1 VTVAV
6 ADDVAAEL
14 DRVSAAVEAR
24 AAALDVL
31 STDVRVDLAE
41 LGGAG
46 LFDFGF
52 GERLDDM
59 VRVIEEVST
68 RSLAVGFS
76 AWAHRMTLHYLQLAP
91 PALREAHLEE
101 LRSGRRPGVTAM
113 AAGLKHVA
121 GLGRVPI
128 VAERDDVG
136 GLRVSGPIRWAS
148 NVFHDALIVL
158 PAADAD
164 GRTYVVAVDA
174 DADGVIV
181 DPAPELMAPA
191 STASTSLQLEQ
202 VKVAPDRIV
211 STDLHRFVARIR
223 PTFLLLQTA
232 FCIGVGRAAITG
244 GGKRT
249 GGLGEQFREDL
260 DGLAAEGD
268 RLHNRLYEL
277 AADPAR
283 GATPDFIRL
292 RLEAATLAVEATHL
306 ELALAGGAG
315 YALGTAANRR
325 FREAAFLPIQ
335 SPSEGQLRWELKQY
349 E

>member
-1 VTVAV
+1 MTVTVAE
-6 ADDVAAEL
+6 DLAATL
-14 DRVSAAVEAR
+14 HGVSAAVEAR
-24 AAALDVL
+24 AAALDAQ
-31 STDVRVDLAE
+31 STDVRVDLVE
-41 LGGAG
+41 LGRAG
-46 LFDFGF
+46 LFDFGLDD
-52 GERLDDM
+52 RLDDM
-59 VRVIEEVST
+59 AHVIEEVST

-76 AWAHRMTLHYLQLAP
+76 AWAHRMTLHYLHLAP
-91 PALREAHLEE
+91 PALREAQLPQ
-101 LRSGRRPGVTAM
+101 LRAGTRPGVTAM

-121 GLGRVPI
+121 GLGPVPI
-128 VAERDDVG
+128 TAEHDGAG

-158 PAADAD
+158 PAGDSD

-181 DPAPELMAPA
+181 DPPPQLMALA
-191 STASTSLQLEQ
+191 STASTSLRLHD
-202 VKVAPDRIV
+202 VKVAPERIV
-211 STDLHRFVARIR
+211 STDLHRFVSRIR

-244 GGKRT
+244 AGQRT
-249 GGLGEQFREDL
+249 GGLGEQFRDDL
-260 DGLAAEGD
+260 GELAARGD
-268 RLHNRLYEL
+268 RLRASLYEL

-283 GATPDFIRL
+283 AAIPDFIGL
-292 RLEAATLAVEATHL
+292 RLDAATLAVDATRL
-306 ELALAGGAG
+306 ELALVGGAG